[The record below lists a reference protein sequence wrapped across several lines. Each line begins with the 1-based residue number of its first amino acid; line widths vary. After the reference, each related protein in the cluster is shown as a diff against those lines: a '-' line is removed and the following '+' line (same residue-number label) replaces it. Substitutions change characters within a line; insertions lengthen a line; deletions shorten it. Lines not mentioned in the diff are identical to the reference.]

1 MINLKEHLTLEGFL
15 IILSKYAAINTG
27 VSSKISK
34 HYPNIIVS
42 ERPEFTL
49 PDTLVPHGYLG
60 LLLVMAGFQ

>member
-15 IILSKYAAINTG
+15 IILSKYAAINSG

-34 HYPNIIVS
+34 HFPNIIVS

-49 PDTLVPHGYLG
+49 PDTLVPQWVSGFI
-60 LLLVMAGFQ
+60 AG